1 MLRRKNYLIKKRF
14 QIGFFYRFIVLLGL
28 EAVLIAILF
37 MHVANDTVTAG
48 YLDSILSVE
57 TTSHFFFIPFLLIVL
72 IVGVGIAIAAMVIF
86 ILLSHRIAGP
96 LYRFENVLNDINTG
110 DLTKRV
116 SLRRTDELIELK
128 EALNVLME
136 SFDQRLGRVKTNL
149 SELKDLLSKNDPAN
163 SEKIYK
169 AIELLKKEI
178 DHFKVTSS
186 F

>member
-1 MLRRKNYLIKKRF
+1 
-14 QIGFFYRFIVLLGL
+14 
-28 EAVLIAILF
+28 
-37 MHVANDTVTAG
+37 
-48 YLDSILSVE
+48 
-57 TTSHFFFIPFLLIVL
+57 
-72 IVGVGIAIAAMVIF
+72 
-86 ILLSHRIAGP
+86 
-96 LYRFENVLNDINTG
+96 
-110 DLTKRV
+110 
-116 SLRRTDELIELK
+116 
-128 EALNVLME
+128 ME